1 MWTQAMKASLKF
13 TFSHRTSGPNCFFLS
28 VESRVISSLSA
39 FISPSLYW
47 KSRTVNLNSLA
58 LCLKSSMAF
67 LKRVTLKRPLS
78 WSSNSRLV
86 DRGTTISARVS

>member
-39 FISPSLYW
+39 FHLSLVVLEVPHS
-47 KSRTVNLNSLA
+47 KLELSGLVSEVIDGLSEEGDAGETTFLV
-58 LCLKSSMAF
+58 LKTA
-67 LKRVTLKRPLS
+67 
-78 WSSNSRLV
+78 
-86 DRGTTISARVS
+86 G